1 MRFPFCF
8 LCPLPSK
15 FESLDFEFASLT
27 CPSHGL
33 SERKH
38 QAALVRGA
46 GPLRKQE
53 LRCLAAVASQSGG
66 SAGQGPVLVAVSGS
80 FRPGGLRCD
89 QCLPHLH
96 CPVSERRLG
105 GPGRPQAVGGR
116 AGPRGS
122 ACRRRAPG
130 LRACWAALGAL
141 SL

>member
-1 MRFPFCF
+1 M
-8 LCPLPSK
+8 
-15 FESLDFEFASLT
+15 
-27 CPSHGL
+27 
-33 SERKH
+33 
-38 QAALVRGA
+38 VRGA

-66 SAGQGPVLVAVSGS
+66 SAGRGPVLVTVSGS

-122 ACRRRAPG
+122 VCRRRAPG
-130 LRACWAALGAL
+130 LRACWAALGTL
-141 SL
+141 SLLAPLALRLLVLTSIANLVSEEPVLPSKTPGRSHIVIK